1 MLQTLTTDAT
11 GTAGPSAPLTA
22 SASGIQYRVHE
33 SVAPPGYGLA
43 PTRWSPCTPHRRR
56 RPSPPSRGADE
67 EPALP
72 AQLGVAKI
80 DAQTNAP
87 LAGATFAFAFDST
100 DDGHYDQS
108 LGSCTTGTTGT
119 CQPPEENTAGG
130 WLAGWYQITETAAP
144 PGYWLDPTTATQ
156 TVFLQPGATELATVT
171 FGDELLGSL
180 QVLKTGDDTTYV
192 PVAGAVFTVA
202 GPAPSTASVG
212 TLTVG
217 TDDETGVL
225 AGLVPGTYTVTET
238 SAPPGY
244 GSPPP
249 FSVAVAAGHA
259 ASPRCR
265 CPTRCTRA
273 PSPVE
278 KTDAATG
285 DPLAGAV
292 FDVKYDS
299 ADDGSYDVDLGD
311 LHDRRVGDLL
321 SSPERRHGPARPAT
335 TW

>member
-1 MLQTLTTDAT
+1 M
-11 GTAGPSAPLTA
+11 
-22 SASGIQYRVHE
+22 
-33 SVAPPGYGLA
+33 
-43 PTRWSPCTPHRRR
+43 
-56 RPSPPSRGADE
+56 
-67 EPALP
+67 
-72 AQLGVAKI
+72 
-80 DAQTNAP
+80 
-87 LAGATFAFAFDST
+87 
-100 DDGHYDQS
+100 
-108 LGSCTTGTTGT
+108 
-119 CQPPEENTAGG
+119 
-130 WLAGWYQITETAAP
+130 
-144 PGYWLDPTTATQ
+144 
-156 TVFLQPGATELATVT
+156 T

-244 GSPPP
+244 GVAPP
-249 FSVAVAAGHA
+249 FSVAVAAGHTVTSVSVSDTVHTGA
-259 ASPRCR
+259 V
-265 CPTRCTRA
+265 T
-273 PSPVE
+273 VE
-278 KTDAATG
+278 KTDSATG

-299 ADDGSYDVDLGD
+299 ADDGSYDVDLGTCTTD
-311 LHDRRVGDLL
+311 VSGTC
-321 SSPERRHGPARPAT
+321 SPPPTTARACSPAT